1 MNNRLEELKKQAMY
15 TVYSHGAFGEPENY
29 ERLDVNKFAELIIK
43 ECSVITNKTDLLKH
57 FGIE

>member
-1 MNNRLEELKKQAMY
+1 MY

-43 ECSVITNKTDLLKH
+43 ECSVITNKADLLKH